1 MHLGWDKF
9 SCMIYAANHS
19 KHLPSVIMIGGNVS
33 TLTASILFRAL
44 QSHSFEFCGY
54 SDFFFISG
62 GENKSPSPIA
72 AMDCRL
78 SGNVQSLQLQVFFF
92 HPHCIYH
99 TSVKF
104 YGGKNQETLLFIWY
118 AWRIELHYGMDEL
131 DWTVLRAVVRLIE
144 VFRFIRPYWFKARID
159 DYCVSSWSGRVE
171 LRSTLLQSMQHVIIT

>member
-92 HPHCIYH
+92 
-99 TSVKF
+99 SS
-104 YGGKNQETLLFIWY
+104 
-118 AWRIELHYGMDEL
+118 ALHLSHIRKILWWEKSRDSTVHL
-131 DWTVLRAVVRLIE
+131 IRLKDWTPLRHGWTWLNGSPCSCEIDWSFSLHSSLLI
-144 VFRFIRPYWFKARID
+144 
-159 DYCVSSWSGRVE
+159 
-171 LRSTLLQSMQHVIIT
+171 